1 MATGKKE
8 IKSEYPLPAYNY
20 RMTVLPGSFQDIPSG
35 TALLENSDAAS
46 VISCSEVSGLFM
58 EVETTIYKH
67 GFSFLTGF
75 QVIPGQRKEVR
86 LSVKKGITTY
96 SKYFSDWIKLIYP
109 FTMPLP
115 FSLSRKRDILIDLC
129 DEKGEPVVRWI
140 VIKAMPT
147 KLEAPTFDAATNE
160 VAFEKMDFIA
170 HQLKIEYVNGN

>member
-1 MATGKKE
+1 MATEKKE

-20 RMTVLPGSFQDIPSG
+20 RMTILPGSFQDIPSG
-35 TALLENSDAAS
+35 TELLEKLDTVS
-46 VISCSEVSGLFM
+46 VVSCSEISGLFQ

-75 QVIPGQRKEVR
+75 QVIPGQSKEVR
-86 LSVKKGITTY
+86 LSVKKGITTNG
-96 SKYFSDWIKLIYP
+96 KYFSDWIKLIYP

-140 VIKAMPT
+140 VVKAMPT
-147 KLEAPTFDAATNE
+147 KLEAPSFDANTNE

-170 HQLKIEYVNGN
+170 HQLKIEYINGN

>member
-1 MATGKKE
+1 MATEKKE
-8 IKSEYPLPAYNY
+8 IKSAYPLPVYNY
-20 RMTVLPGSFQDIPSG
+20 RMTILPGSFLEIASG
-35 TALLENSDAAS
+35 TTRLENSDAVS

-75 QVIPGQRKEVR
+75 QVIPGQRKEVH
-86 LSVKKGITTY
+86 LSIKKGITTNG
-96 SKYFSDWIKLIYP
+96 SYFSDWIKLIYP

-147 KLEAPTFDAATNE
+147 KLEAPTFDATTNE

-170 HQLKIEYVNGN
+170 HQLKIEYINSN